1 MRISA
6 VQNSCDFRMLQ
17 VKSDR
22 HLFNESQI
30 KTCEKQ
36 LAKTKFIDVVLD
48 SYGLALKDKMTEVL
62 YRIQSFSLFPKDNA
76 VGIRMQG
83 EEEPV
88 FKFTYN
94 SITDAKDAWL
104 KLQGYEDYTFLEK
117 YTKVAL
123 WLEKK
128 LDDKKNKV
136 FCKDIFNK

>member
-104 KLQGYEDYTFLEK
+104 KLQGYEDYTFL
-117 YTKVAL
+117 
-123 WLEKK
+123 
-128 LDDKKNKV
+128 
-136 FCKDIFNK
+136 